1 MAEGKKPF
9 HQRVAEKLIEQLKQG
24 TAPWQ
29 KPWDA
34 TGTSILPMNPTTGN
48 RYRGVNV
55 LNLMAEGR
63 DDNRWMTYKQAE
75 SLGAQVRKGERGT
88 LVQYWQFD
96 EKQPIKDDQGKP
108 MLDSDGKPMHWTVQL
123 ERPRAFYAVVFNAE
137 QIDGLAASIPA
148 KAHDWN
154 PIERAEALVQ
164 ASGAKITEQM
174 GDWAFYR
181 PSTDSITLPAR
192 SQFPSAD
199 RFYATALHEIGHWT
213 GSPDRLNRDLS
224 HPFGSEGYAR
234 EELRAEIA
242 SLILGQELQIGHD
255 PEQHAAY
262 VGSWIKALEEDPL
275 EIVRAASD
283 AEKIYSYILAFEQK
297 QVQEIEQTQ
306 NHTQYF
312 VSNENTLCYQQPGM
326 AMLGVLA
333 SNIDGRNPING
344 PFYASPLDQIRP
356 ATREDFDRFRVAL
369 PPDFQQAQ
377 EYRQNNLDEGDRLAL
392 ADMAKTVRA
401 YEEWQNGPHFEG
413 NEEADLVISDDLNME
428 LDERVEAAFARPGL
442 AAALNAS
449 GFTVERLTD
458 HSGNR
463 WAAAAGAVAA
473 IGDPMPEPQQHYS
486 DRTLRVLID
495 KHGWEP
501 VDSGGPTH
509 SVRRQFEGVG
519 PIGTMMTPNG
529 ERNLMAGYSEDSERR
544 RYIALSLGPNQITDF
559 DGRNQNPEDIAR
571 LINLKA
577 EQYADER
584 REKQGLAPRYAVNSL
599 SLNIDAND
607 PDSVRNAAVLVA
619 GYDAERANAVVLPL
633 AGYHEAAPELSTMAA
648 QRTNLAVPYRDK
660 DEAKAL
666 GAKWDKVGKT
676 WFVPAGGELAPFAK
690 WISSAAEAPKP
701 QPGQTVPVEREQ
713 RSMAS
718 QTPQEGHTMKNTPRQ
733 GREYLAVPYGE
744 RELAKANGAKWDA
757 ARKSWYAPEGSD
769 PAKFERWMLNNQPR
783 QNEAKAPEVEF
794 GEAMKALGLQVPAGH
809 PIMDGKT
816 HRVPAE
822 GDSKGETA
830 GFYVAFTDG
839 HPAGYIKNNRSGLD
853 MRWKSTGY
861 SLSNEEKARL
871 NAEAATK
878 REERDRER
886 EATYSATADRVQQ
899 RAAQC
904 SQIEQATPYMERK
917 GITPTIGALGQKG
930 DNTIHI
936 PAIDTSGKHWTTQYI
951 QEDGT
956 KRFAK
961 DSHKEGCFHVVNG
974 GVTPE
979 AALAALDKAPR
990 IMIGEGYA
998 TMATVSSVVDHATV
1012 AAFDSGNLPAVA
1024 AALRER
1030 YPDKPIFIMGED
1042 DQRVLEKFGYNPGT
1056 EKANAA
1062 AKAVD
1067 GIAVFPTFAPGEQS
1081 ADPARFTDFND
1092 LQQNSRL
1099 GREGVVRQIRAA
1111 IENPRQQEREAPHIP
1126 LEGERTRE
1134 RAGPVIGDD
1143 QSTQRRSVRR

>member
-1 MAEGKKPF
+1 MAEEKKPF
-9 HQRVAEKLIEQLKQG
+9 HQRVADKLIEQLKQG

-29 KPWDA
+29 KPWET
-34 TGTSILPMNPTTGN
+34 TGSSGLPFNPTTGK

-55 LNLMAEGR
+55 LNLMSEGR
-63 DDNRWMTYKQAE
+63 VDNRWLTYKQAAAQ
-75 SLGAQVRKGERGT
+75 GAQVRKGEKGS
-88 LVQYWQFD
+88 LVQYWQFEEERVVRD
-96 EKQPIKDDQGKP
+96 ESGKP
-108 MLDSDGKPMHWTVQL
+108 VLDAEGRQRKEKVEL

-137 QIDGLAASIPA
+137 QIDGLPPIATTT
-148 KAHDWN
+148 HEWN
-154 PIERAEALVQ
+154 PVDRAEAILQ
-164 ASGAKITEQM
+164 ASGAKITEEA
-174 GDWAFYR
+174 GDRAFYR
-181 PSTDSITLPAR
+181 PSTDSITLPLR

-199 RFYATALHEIGHWT
+199 RFYATALHELGHWT
-213 GSPDRLNRDLS
+213 GHPNRLDRDLA

-242 SLILGQELQIGHD
+242 SLITGQELQIGHD

-262 VGSWIKALEEDPL
+262 VGSWIKVLEEDPL

-283 AEKIYSYILAFEQK
+283 AEKIHTYVLALEQK
-297 QVQEIEQTQ
+297 LIQQVEQAQ
-306 NHTQYF
+306 DHTRYF

-326 AMLGVLA
+326 TMLGVLA

-356 ATREDFDRFRVAL
+356 ATREDFDRFRVTL
-369 PPDFQQAQ
+369 PPDFQQAPEQ
-377 EYRQNNLDEGDRLAL
+377 RQNDLDEGDRLAV
-392 ADMAKTVRA
+392 AAVAETVQA
-401 YEEWQNGPHFEG
+401 YEEWQNGPHFDG

-428 LDERVEAAFARPGL
+428 LDDRIKAAFARPAL
-442 AAALNAS
+442 AAALNDS

-458 HSGNR
+458 HSGDR

-473 IGDPMPEPQQHYS
+473 IGDSIPDPQQHYS
-486 DRTLRVLID
+486 DRTLHALID

-501 VDSGGPTH
+501 VDSGGPMHT
-509 SVRRQFEGVG
+509 VRRQFEGVG
-519 PIGTMMTPNG
+519 PIGTMITPNG
-529 ERNLMAGYSEDSERR
+529 ERNLMAGY
-544 RYIALSLGPNQITDF
+544 
-559 DGRNQNPEDIAR
+559 
-571 LINLKA
+571 
-577 EQYADER
+577 ADER
-584 REKQGLAPRYAVNSL
+584 RERQGLAPLYAVNSP
-599 SLNIDAND
+599 SLDIDATD
-607 PDSVRNAAVLVA
+607 HRD
-619 GYDAERANAVVLPL
+619 
-633 AGYHEAAPELSTMAA
+633 AAPAPST
-648 QRTNLAVPYRDK
+648 RTYLAVPYREK

-666 GAKWDKVGKT
+666 GAKWDKAEKS
-676 WFVPAGGELAPFAK
+676 WYVPAGANVEPFQK
-690 WISSAAEAPKP
+690 WLSSAVEAPAEDIG
-701 QPGQTVPVEREQ
+701 QSLPGERAQRPTAPEQ
-713 RSMAS
+713 
-718 QTPQEGHTMKNTPRQ
+718 PQEGHTMKETPRQ
-733 GREYLAVPYGE
+733 TREYLAVPYGE
-744 RELAKANGAKWDA
+744 RTLAKANGAKWDA
-757 ARKSWYAPEGSD
+757 ARKSWYAPEGAD
-769 PAKFERWMLNNQPR
+769 PEKLARWKIDNQPR
-783 QNEAKAPEVEF
+783 QQEAKSPEVEF
-794 GEAMKALGLQVPAGH
+794 ADAMKSLGLEVPAGH
-809 PIMDGKT
+809 PMMDGKT
-816 HRVPAE
+816 HRVPAA
-822 GDSKGETA
+822 GDGKGEAA

-861 SLSNEEKARL
+861 TLSEEEKARL

-886 EATYSATADRVQQ
+886 TATYDATAERVQQ

-904 SQIEQATPYMERK
+904 RQIEQATPYMERK
-917 GITPTIGALGQKG
+917 GIAPTIGALASAS
-930 DNTIHI
+930 DNTIHL

-961 DSHKEGCFHVVNG
+961 ESHKESCFHVVNG
-974 GVTPE
+974 GVTPQ

-1042 DQRVLEKFGYNPGT
+1042 DQRVLEKFGYNPGK
-1056 EKANAA
+1056 EKATQAA
-1062 AKAVD
+1062 QAVN
-1067 GIAVFPTFAPGEQS
+1067 GVPVFPTFAPGEQQ

-1111 IENPRQQEREAPHIP
+1111 IENPRQQEREAPRIE
-1126 LEGERTRE
+1126 LDDERE
-1134 RAGPVIGDD
+1134 RKRSGPVIGDD
-1143 QSTQRRSVRR
+1143 RPAQRRSVRR

>member
-1 MAEGKKPF
+1 MAEGKIPF
-9 HQRVAEKLIEQLKQG
+9 HQRVADKLIEQLKQG

-29 KPWDA
+29 KPWEA
-34 TGTSILPMNPTTGN
+34 TGSSGLPFNPTTGK

-55 LNLMAEGR
+55 LNLMSEGR
-63 DDNRWMTYKQAE
+63 ADNRWLTYKQAAAQ
-75 SLGAQVRKGERGT
+75 GAQVRKGEKGS
-88 LVQYWQFD
+88 LVQYWQFEEERVVRD
-96 EKQPIKDDQGKP
+96 ESGKP
-108 MLDSDGKPMHWTVQL
+108 VLDAEGRQRKEKVEL

-137 QIDGLAASIPA
+137 QIDGLPPIVTTT
-148 KAHDWN
+148 HEWN
-154 PIERAEALVQ
+154 PVERAEAILR
-164 ASGAKITEQM
+164 ASGAKITEEA
-174 GDWAFYR
+174 GDRAYYR
-181 PSTDSITLPAR
+181 PSTDSITLPLR

-199 RFYATALHEIGHWT
+199 RFYATALHELGHWT
-213 GSPDRLNRDLS
+213 GHPNRLDRDLA

-242 SLILGQELQIGHD
+242 SLITGQELQIGHD

-262 VGSWIKALEEDPL
+262 VGSWIKVLEEDPL

-283 AEKIYSYILAFEQK
+283 AEKIHTYVLALEQK
-297 QVQEIEQTQ
+297 QVQQVEQAHD
-306 NHTQYF
+306 HTQYF

-356 ATREDFDRFRVAL
+356 ATREDFDRFRVTL

-377 EYRQNNLDEGDRLAL
+377 EYRQNDLDEGDRLAV
-392 ADMAKTVRA
+392 ADMAKTVQA

-428 LDERVEAAFARPGL
+428 LDERIKAAFARPGL

-458 HSGNR
+458 HSGDR

-473 IGDPMPEPQQHYS
+473 IGDPIPEPQQHYS
-486 DRTLRVLID
+486 DRTLRALID

-501 VDSGGPTH
+501 VDSGGPMHT
-509 SVRRQFEGVG
+509 VRRQFEGVG
-519 PIGTMMTPNG
+519 PIGTMITPNG
-529 ERNLMAGYSEDSERR
+529 ERNLMAGYSADSERR

-559 DGRNQNPEDIAR
+559 DGRDQNPEDVAR
-571 LINLKA
+571 LVNLKA

-584 REKQGLAPRYAVNSL
+584 RERQGLAPLYAVNSPPL
-599 SLNIDAND
+599 GI
-607 PDSVRNAAVLVA
+607 AAT
-619 GYDAERANAVVLPL
+619 DQRD
-633 AGYHEAAPELSTMAA
+633 AAPEPST
-648 QRTNLAVPYRDK
+648 RTYLAVPYREK

-666 GAKWDKVGKT
+666 GAKWDKAEKS
-676 WFVPAGGELAPFAK
+676 WYVPAGANVEPFQK
-690 WISSAAEAPKP
+690 WLSSAVEAPAGDLG
-701 QPGQTVPVEREQ
+701 QSLPGERAQRPTAPEQ
-713 RSMAS
+713 
-718 QTPQEGHTMKNTPRQ
+718 PQEGQTMQETPRQ
-733 GREYLAVPYGE
+733 AREYLAVPYGE
-744 RELAKANGAKWDA
+744 RTLAKANGAKWDA
-757 ARKSWYAPEGSD
+757 ARKSWYAPEGAD
-769 PAKFERWMLNNQPR
+769 PEKLARWKIDNQPR
-783 QNEAKAPEVEF
+783 QKEAKSPEVEF
-794 GEAMKALGLQVPAGH
+794 ADAMKSLGLEVPAGH
-809 PIMDGKT
+809 PMMDGKT
-816 HRVPAE
+816 HRVPAQ
-822 GDSKGETA
+822 GDGKGEAA

-861 SLSNEEKARL
+861 TLSEEEKARL

-878 REERDRER
+878 REERERER
-886 EATYSATADRVQQ
+886 AATYDATAERVQQ

-904 SQIEQATPYMERK
+904 RQIEQATPYMERK
-917 GITPTIGALGQKG
+917 GIAPTIGALASAS
-930 DNTIHI
+930 DNTIHL

-961 DSHKEGCFHVVNG
+961 ESHKESCFHVVNG
-974 GVTPE
+974 GVTPQ

-1042 DQRVLEKFGYNPGT
+1042 DQRVLEKFGYNPGK
-1056 EKANAA
+1056 EKATQAA
-1062 AKAVD
+1062 QAVN
-1067 GIAVFPTFAPGEQS
+1067 GVPVFPTFAPGEQQ

-1099 GREGVVRQIRAA
+1099 GREGAVRQIRAA
-1111 IENPRQQEREAPHIP
+1111 IENPRQQEREAPRIE
-1126 LEGERTRE
+1126 LDDERE
-1134 RAGPVIGDD
+1134 RKRSGPVIGDD
-1143 QSTQRRSVRR
+1143 QPAQRRSVRR